1 MVWAT
6 ESGQAMK
13 NLKLRHQIVLWTVA
27 LETVLLLVFAAVFV
41 GSLKNSQNQQNEQIL
56 RLSAAQLNA
65 VVDVHNGT
73 FQVSAAE
80 TVDMR
85 TRGVMAWVLTPD
97 DLPSLTIGN
106 AENYPLPSNLPQSE
120 QTLDGTLSNGDPV
133 RILVSP
139 FSEGSQVLGTLVL
152 ALPLHDSR
160 ALLSEIYFGLG
171 VAIPLVVL
179 LSALGGLF
187 LAGRALQP
195 VSSIT
200 QTAQQISAAD
210 LSQRLDLDLPD
221 DEIGQLAETFNAM
234 LERLD
239 NAFQRER
246 QFTSDASHEL
256 RTPLSF
262 LKTQLSLARSKPREA
277 ATLLEMMLEM
287 ESDVDRMT
295 RLVEQMLALARVEQ
309 HGLDSFAP
317 IDLGALLQ
325 DLASNFA
332 EKAQKN
338 NINLNVAIPTQVDLS
353 INGDAERLRQV
364 FINLIENAIKYT
376 PAGEKVSL
384 EAKRNW
390 EKIEV
395 AVRNSGEPIPAE
407 HLPHLF
413 ERFYRIQSSRS
424 RDSGGAG
431 LGLAISRQIVQRH
444 GGDIQVESEIESGT
458 VFTVLLPVRKTK

>member
-1 MVWAT
+1 
-6 ESGQAMK
+6 MK
-13 NLKLRHQIVLWTVA
+13 NIKLRYQIVIWTVTLEA
-27 LETVLLLVFAAVFV
+27 LLLLVFAAVFV
-41 GSLKNSQNQQNEQIL
+41 AFLQNSQNQQNEQIL
-56 RLSAAQLNA
+56 RLSAVQLNA
-65 VVDVHNGT
+65 VVDVQDGEFH
-73 FQVSAAE
+73 VSAAE

-85 TRGVMAWVLTPD
+85 TRGVMAWVLAPD
-97 DLPSLTIGN
+97 GIPSLTIGN
-106 AENYPLPSNLPQSE
+106 AENYPLPNNLPHPD
-120 QTLDGTLSNGDPV
+120 QTLNGVLSNGEPV
-133 RILVSP
+133 RILVSTL
-139 FSEGSQVLGTLVL
+139 SEGNQTLGTLIL
-152 ALPLHDSR
+152 ALPLHDSLV
-160 ALLSEIYFGLG
+160 LLRQIYIGLAI
-171 VAIPLVVL
+171 AIPFIIL

-200 QTAQQISAAD
+200 LTAQQISAAD

-221 DEIGQLAETFNAM
+221 DEIGQLAKTFNAM

-262 LKTQLSLARSKPREA
+262 LKTQLSLARSKPRKA
-277 ATLLEMMLEM
+277 AALLKMMAEM
-287 ESDVDRMT
+287 EDDVDRMT

-325 DLASNFA
+325 DLTSHFT
-332 EKAQKN
+332 EKAQQN
-338 NINLNVAIPTQVDLS
+338 DIELNLSIPAQVDLS

-364 FINLIENAIKYT
+364 FINLIENALKYT
-376 PAGEKVSL
+376 PSGGQVTL

-390 EKIEV
+390 EKIEIVV
-395 AVRNSGEPIPAE
+395 ANSGKPIPAE
-407 HLPHLF
+407 HLQHLF

-431 LGLAISRQIVQRH
+431 LGLAISREIARLH
-444 GGDIQVESEIESGT
+444 GGDIQVQSQKENGT
-458 VFTVLLPVRKTK
+458 VFTVSLPTSETK

>member
-1 MVWAT
+1 
-6 ESGQAMK
+6 MK

-27 LETVLLLVFAAVFV
+27 LETVLLLIFAAVFV
-41 GSLKNSQNQQNEQIL
+41 IFLQNSQNQQNEQIL

-65 VVDVHNGT
+65 VVDIQDGNLR
-73 FQVSAAE
+73 VSPAE
-80 TVDMR
+80 TADMR

-97 DLPSLTIGN
+97 GLPSLTIGT
-106 AENYPLPSNLPQSE
+106 AENYPLPDLLPQPE
-120 QTLDGTLSNGDPV
+120 QSLNGVLSNGEPV

-139 FSEGSQVLGTLVL
+139 FTEGSQSLGTLVL
-152 ALPLHDSR
+152 ALPLHDSQ
-160 ALLSEIYFGLG
+160 ALLRQIYLGLG
-171 VAIPLVVL
+171 IAIPLVIL

-187 LAGRALQP
+187 LARRALQP

-277 ATLLEMMLEM
+277 AALLEMMTEM
-287 ESDVDRMT
+287 EDDVDRMT

-325 DLASNFA
+325 DLASHFA
-332 EKAQKN
+332 DKAHKN
-338 NINLNVAIPTQVDLS
+338 KIALTIAIPAQVDLS
-353 INGDAERLRQV
+353 INGDEERLRQV

-376 PAGEKVSL
+376 PAGGQINL
-384 EAKRNW
+384 EAKRSW

-395 AVRNSGEPIPAE
+395 AVANSGEPIPAE

-413 ERFYRIQSSRS
+413 ERFYRIQNSRS

-431 LGLAISRQIVQRH
+431 LGLAISREIVRLH
-444 GGDIQVESEIESGT
+444 SGDILVQSEIENGT
-458 VFTVLLPVRKTK
+458 VFMVSLPASSTN